1 MYIKEKIKNHF
12 LNLLEDKDLAMI
24 YFYNKDI
31 VEEFNNNKLVEL
43 QNNVK
48 KSENKYNKLLNLY
61 SLAKFLGIESLIEK
75 ANSNLNKAQRTYNK
89 NMHELDIFKSN
100 LAYLLISGIL
110 KLENAQVM
118 GYSREFIAEFLIPYK
133 KQSENP
139 YNEYYYN
146 ENNGRTTLIDKKSFN
161 MILPYTPD
169 IILKRISEE
178 RSESYINSRTSS
190 LKRLSRR

>member
-110 KLENAQVM
+110 KLENAQAI
-118 GYSREFIAEFLIPYK
+118 GYSIEFINEFLVPYK
-133 KQSENP
+133 NQAENP

-146 ENNGRTTLIDKKSFN
+146 ESNGRTTKIDEKGHRI
-161 MILPYTPD
+161 ILPYTPY
-169 IILKRISEE
+169 IVSKKISEKE
-178 RSESYINSRTSS
+178 YESYVNGGISS
-190 LKRLSRR
+190 LKKLRTR